1 MDRLV
6 YGTEKGYLVFR
17 QLPLL
22 KQVKKLQ
29 VSVHFPVLSLVVS
42 PDRRF
47 LMVGCGDG
55 GLNVVTEPFIAQSF
69 GPQSSNLQPSSS
81 TATSYLSSSST

>member
-1 MDRLV
+1 MERLV

-22 KQVKKLQ
+22 KQIKKQQ
-29 VSVHFPVLSLVVS
+29 VSTSFPVLSIVVS

-47 LMVGCGDG
+47 LLVGCGDG
-55 GLNVVTEPFIAQSF
+55 GLNVVTEPLQVATR
-69 GPQSSNLQPSSS
+69 PQSQKD
-81 TATSYLSSSST
+81 